1 MNRST
6 TLSASD
12 AVANVEVYLAAQ
24 YAKRKVAEKPAD
36 GVIGMWIRI
45 VRIAIKK
52 VNVRNVRKWW
62 RCLD

>member
-12 AVANVEVYLAAQ
+12 AVANVEAYLAQQ
-24 YAKRKVAEKPAD
+24 YAKREVEKPAD
-36 GVIGMWIRI
+36 GVVGMWIKI

-52 VNVRNVRKWW
+52 RINSER
-62 RCLD
+62 